1 MISKKRIFL
10 LAYLITICYL
20 MIEIILSEKSIFNY
34 ISNSELIKQQSDKLN
49 MKLAEQNEINI
60 FLKKFKNDE
69 EVRKLIIKEKLFYKE
84 KGEKIIQYKIIDQ

>member
-1 MISKKRIFL
+1 
-10 LAYLITICYL
+10 

>member
-34 ISNSELIKQQSDKLN
+34 ISNSELIKHQSDKLN

>member
-1 MISKKRIFL
+1 
-10 LAYLITICYL
+10 

-60 FLKKFKNDE
+60 FLKEFKNDE

>member
-60 FLKKFKNDE
+60 FLKEFKNDE

>member
-1 MISKKRIFL
+1 MISIKRIFL

>member
-1 MISKKRIFL
+1 MIEINLSEKRIF
-10 LAYLITICYL
+10 
-20 MIEIILSEKSIFNY
+20 NY
-34 ISNSELIKQQSDKLN
+34 TSNSELIKQQSDKLN

>member
-49 MKLAEQNEINI
+49 MKLAEQNEDNAD
-60 FLKKFKNDE
+60 LLEDLDKA
-69 EVRKLIIKEKLFYKE
+69 L
-84 KGEKIIQYKIIDQ
+84 G

>member
-1 MISKKRIFL
+1 
-10 LAYLITICYL
+10 

-84 KGEKIIQYKIIDQ
+84 NGEKIIQYKIIDQ

>member
-1 MISKKRIFL
+1 
-10 LAYLITICYL
+10 

-60 FLKKFKNDE
+60 FLKNLRMMK
-69 EVRKLIIKEKLFYKE
+69 KL
-84 KGEKIIQYKIIDQ
+84 GN

>member
-1 MISKKRIFL
+1 
-10 LAYLITICYL
+10 

-69 EVRKLIIKEKLFYKE
+69 EVRKLINKEKFFYKE

>member
-1 MISKKRIFL
+1 
-10 LAYLITICYL
+10 

-60 FLKKFKNDE
+60 FLKEFKNDE

-84 KGEKIIQYKIIDQ
+84 KGEKKILRKK